1 MTFDIHAD
9 WDAEAGV
16 WIATSEDVL
25 GLCVQ
30 AETFDE
36 LVEVVTALVPELLME
51 NHVATPVLI
60 PIRVLAE
67 RTATVRL
74 RPNGFDVP
82 GHRGAFETGGVLV
95 GAHQKGQS

>member
-1 MTFDIHAD
+1 MMTFDIHAE

-16 WIATSEDVL
+16 WISTSEEVL

-36 LVEVVTALVPELLME
+36 LVEVVAALVPELLME
-51 NHVATPVLI
+51 NHIATPDLI

-67 RTATVRL
+67 RTATVR
-74 RPNGFDVP
+74 
-82 GHRGAFETGGVLV
+82 A
-95 GAHQKGQS
+95 AA

>member
-1 MTFDIHAD
+1 MTQPKTLRGVMMMTFDIHAE

-16 WIATSEDVL
+16 WIATSEEVL

-36 LVEVVTALVPELLME
+36 LVEVVAALVPELLME
-51 NHVATPVLI
+51 NHIATPDLI

-67 RTATVRL
+67 RTATVR
-74 RPNGFDVP
+74 
-82 GHRGAFETGGVLV
+82 A
-95 GAHQKGQS
+95 AA

>member
-1 MTFDIHAD
+1 MMVFDIHAA

-36 LVEVVTALVPELLME
+36 LVEVVTNGKPCRYACSDS
-51 NHVATPVLI
+51 NSRSGGTNGYGQGFGWRTTAHVEFVTLGTNARAT
-60 PIRVLAE
+60 
-67 RTATVRL
+67 
-74 RPNGFDVP
+74 
-82 GHRGAFETGGVLV
+82 
-95 GAHQKGQS
+95 S

>member
-1 MTFDIHAD
+1 MMTFDIRAE

-16 WIATSEDVL
+16 WIATSEAVL

-36 LVEVVTALVPELLME
+36 LVEVVAALVPELLME
-51 NHVATPVLI
+51 NHIATPDLI

-67 RTATVRL
+67 RTATVR
-74 RPNGFDVP
+74 
-82 GHRGAFETGGVLV
+82 A
-95 GAHQKGQS
+95 AA